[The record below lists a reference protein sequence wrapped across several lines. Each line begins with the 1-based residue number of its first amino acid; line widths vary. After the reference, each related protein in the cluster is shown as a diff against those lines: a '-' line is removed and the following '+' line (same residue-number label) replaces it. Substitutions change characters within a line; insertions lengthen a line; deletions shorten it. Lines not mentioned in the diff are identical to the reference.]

1 MSYAKIENQK
11 VIKYPYTIIQLRKDN
26 PYTSFTQ
33 EPSSEELKDF
43 NTVIV
48 KQIDQPI
55 ISYLQKVIEKLPQ
68 FVNNEWVQV
77 WEIVEATAEEVSEKL
92 TMLSND
98 IRRSRN
104 DLLTQSDWTQVA
116 DAPVDK
122 QAWATYRQ
130 ALRDITQQTSFPFDI
145 VWPNAPQY

>member
-1 MSYAKIENQK
+1 MYAKIQNQK
-11 VIKYPYTIIQLRKDN
+11 AVKYPYTITQLRKDN

-33 EPSSEELKDF
+33 EPSSEELSDF
-43 NTVIV
+43 DTVIV

-55 ISYLQKVIEKLPQ
+55 VNYLQKVIEKLPQ

-77 WEIVEATAEEVSEKL
+77 WEIVEATAEEISEKL
-92 TMLSND
+92 TILSNEM
-98 IRRSRN
+98 RRNRN

-122 QAWATYRQ
+122 QAWAVYRQ
-130 ALRDITQQTSFPFDI
+130 ALRDVTSQPGFPTE
-145 VWPNAPQY
+145 VTWPTKPE